1 MSIRYEVVSDSRK
14 FVGSLPTLI
23 EARAYVKDLVDAGV
37 VIYKVRYYDNDERLN
52 DIRYGFGHRRSA
64 PFDINNL
71 MTTEIL

>member
-1 MSIRYEVVSDSRK
+1 MSIRYEIVSDSRK
-14 FVGSLPTLI
+14 FAGALPTLT

-52 DIRYGFGHRRSA
+52 DIRYG
-64 PFDINNL
+64 DINNL